1 MLKVL
6 ISDSNTQLLDTIKS
20 DIEKFALELENYAEL
35 SLEYN
40 DLKFDQLKS
49 LYFADLIREFPLVKD
64 WIKESTKINLK
75 NNLAHMLDGLPG
87 VADNTK
93 KILLAMKCTTV
104 IDDCEVHLQDV
115 LTLLEEVKYNFRL
128 SSIEANDLDKLYDT
142 FCYYGKKEQLIE
154 FLLDQMTNA
163 INFKQADKD
172 FLIYSWLVEK
182 LTEEQ
187 ICEMLARINEN
198 TQYHWNNNL
207 NSFVDEF
214 VAYYKET
221 NGIDL
226 RINYLG
232 AIYTNLDILSD
243 EHTLSTSDYE
253 LIFEFFEDRIESH
266 SRTIHDFQYEYK
278 EDIKANFGNSL
289 ENFPKLNEL
298 LFE

>member
-1 MLKVL
+1 
-6 ISDSNTQLLDTIKS
+6 
-20 DIEKFALELENYAEL
+20 
-35 SLEYN
+35 
-40 DLKFDQLKS
+40 
-49 LYFADLIREFPLVKD
+49 
-64 WIKESTKINLK
+64 
-75 NNLAHMLDGLPG
+75 MLDDLPG
-87 VADNTK
+87 VADNAK
-93 KILLAMKCTTV
+93 KILFDMKCTTV
-104 IDDCEVHLQDV
+104 IDDCNVHLRDV
-115 LTLLEEVKYNFRL
+115 LNLLEDEMHSFRL

-142 FCYYGKKEQLIE
+142 FYYYGKKEQLIE

-172 FLIYSWLVEK
+172 FFIYSWLVEK

-232 AIYTNLDILSD
+232 AIYTNLKILSD
-243 EHTLSTSDYE
+243 EYTLSISDYE
-253 LIFEFFEDRIESH
+253 LIFKFFEDIIESH
-266 SRTIHDFQYEYK
+266 SETIFDFQRKYK
-278 EDIKANFGNSL
+278 KDIETNFGNSL
-289 ENFPKLNEL
+289 ENFPKLNKL